1 MYNEKQL
8 HALNLAQFKSE
19 IMMLH
24 QEKQSLIEKVEA
36 LLVQLSKLQ
45 TKLGESEGERVTLQE
60 SILKLSNEN
69 IMVLQETM
77 IKYR

>member
-45 TKLGESEGERVTLQE
+45 AKLGESEGERVTLQE
-60 SILKLSNEN
+60 NILKLSNEN

>member
-45 TKLGESEGERVTLQE
+45 AKLGESEGERVTLQE